1 MREYSKQNPECGV
14 DQMMNKIARACERR
28 PRTVILIAT
37 LLTCFMAYGVTKVSM
52 TTDFKEFLPESYPSV
67 KTTLELENKFG
78 GTSYEMV
85 LLKADS
91 VTKAE
96 IIRDILALENTLRS
110 DPRLENYAGMYYS
123 YVDYVIQYIPN
134 YELLPDDL
142 LEAMVEALLENFSA
156 NPQTSGT
163 ISRLLTADRKAAV
176 IYIYVNTKLA
186 RSELLD
192 KTTVLRE
199 RVENFEKT
207 HADFAASVGGT
218 YSSYND
224 IMALM
229 NRDNSVLIPAAMM
242 LVIVILFLTFR
253 RFSDILL
260 CFMVVGLGSMWAI
273 GAMGYLGLEFT
284 MVHIALVPLLIGMGV
299 AYSIYI
305 LNRYYEGRGK
315 GLRAEKAVQVSVS
328 TIGVAVLMCMIT
340 TVIGFASF
348 SISDIPPIQTL
359 GILAG
364 LGIFFAFI
372 LATTLLP
379 SIVILRDRGKISK
392 VKAIAA
398 KRGKNV
404 DRALSTA
411 ATGAERHRKLVI
423 LVVAGVVVLCTISAL
438 GVSTTMSFETF
449 LPSDV
454 ESIATQNEMEKL
466 LGGQSQ
472 LFVLAR
478 GNLLT
483 PGSLMKMYLFE
494 NTVISDKNNQSQ
506 LITGSLSLAKMVY
519 EWALATGENLLSLT
533 EPKIAAIVENLR
545 TTSSTQIYMN
555 MLLTKDN
562 RESAVLFYVN
572 AKTDKEMKQA
582 TEIVRA
588 HVPEFTGGS
597 LDLTTNGHPAVGG
610 EPAIIGDILGS
621 ITSGMIK
628 TTLVAIIVC
637 FIVIAIIF
645 KSLWLGAMCILPVV
659 LVVTFELGTL
669 RLLGW
674 SFDVL
679 TMGISALVIGSGI
692 DYSIQVTY
700 RFREEWR
707 TRGRTPQEAIRTTA
721 MNTGTSILAAMATTA
736 GVFAVLA
743 LSRMPALGRFGG
755 LTAIVITYS
764 FLAALFILPCVIMFY
779 ALRKKKVHAT
789 GKH

>member
-1 MREYSKQNPECGV
+1 
-14 DQMMNKIARACERR
+14 MMDKIARAYERK
-28 PRTVILIAT
+28 PRMVILIAI

-52 TTDFKEFLPESYPSV
+52 TTDFKKFLPESYPSV
-67 KTTLELENKFG
+67 KTTLELENRFG
-78 GTSYEMV
+78 GTSYEMI
-85 LLKADS
+85 LLKADG

-123 YVDYVIQYIPN
+123 YVNYVIQYIPN

-142 LEAMVEALLENFSA
+142 LEASVEALLENFSA

-176 IYIYVNTKLA
+176 IYIYINTQLA
-186 RSELLD
+186 RSELMD
-192 KTTVLRE
+192 KTTILRE
-199 RVENFEKT
+199 YVENFERT
-207 HADFAASVGGT
+207 HNDFAASVGGT

-224 IMALM
+224 IMAMM
-229 NRDNSVLIPAAMM
+229 NRDNRVLIPAAMI
-242 LVIVILFLTFR
+242 LVVVILFLTFR

-260 CFMVVGLGSMWAI
+260 CFMVIGLGSMWAI
-273 GAMGYLGLEFT
+273 GAMGHLGLEFT
-284 MVHIALVPLLIGMGV
+284 MVHIALVPLLLGMGV
-299 AYSIYI
+299 DYSIYM

-315 GLRAEKAVQVSVS
+315 GLRAEKAVRVSVS

-364 LGIFFAFI
+364 LGIFFTFI
-372 LATTLLP
+372 LATALLP
-379 SIVILRDRGKISK
+379 SIVILRDRGKIGK
-392 VKAIAA
+392 VKAIVA

-404 DRALSTA
+404 DRALSSA

-438 GVSTTMSFETF
+438 GVSTAMSFETF

-454 ESIATQNEMEKL
+454 ESIATQNEIEKL
-466 LGGQSQ
+466 FGGQSQ

-483 PGSLMKMYLFE
+483 PSSLRSMYLFE
-494 NTVISDKNNQSQ
+494 NAVISDKNNQGQ

-519 EWALATGENLLSLT
+519 EQALATGENVLSLT
-533 EPKIAAIVENLR
+533 ESKIVAIVENLR
-545 TTSSTQIYMN
+545 TASSTQTYMN
-555 MLLTKDN
+555 MLLTEDN
-562 RESAVLFYVN
+562 SEAAILFYVN
-572 AKTDKEMKQA
+572 ATTDKEMKQA
-582 TEIVRA
+582 TEMVRA
-588 HVPEFTGGS
+588 HVPGFTGKFI
-597 LDLTTNGHPAVGG
+597 DLTTNGNPAVGG
-610 EPAIIGDILGS
+610 GPAVIADILGS

-628 TTLVAIIVC
+628 TTLVALILC
-637 FIVIAIIF
+637 FVVLAIIF
-645 KSLWLGAMCILPVV
+645 RSLWMGAMCILTVA
-659 LVVTFELGTL
+659 LVVTWELGTL

-674 SFDVL
+674 SLDVL
-679 TMGISALVIGSGI
+679 IMGISALIIGSGI
-692 DYSIQVTY
+692 DYSIQMVY
-700 RFREEWR
+700 RFKEEWK
-707 TRGRTPQEAIRTTA
+707 TRGRSPQEAIRTTV
-721 MNTGTSILAAMATTA
+721 MNTGTSILAAMATTV

-743 LSRMPALGRFGG
+743 LSRMPALGRFGS
-755 LTAIVITYS
+755 LTAIVITYAL
-764 FLAALFILPCVIMFY
+764 LAALFVLPCVIMFY
-779 ALRKKKVHAT
+779 ALRKKKGHAT